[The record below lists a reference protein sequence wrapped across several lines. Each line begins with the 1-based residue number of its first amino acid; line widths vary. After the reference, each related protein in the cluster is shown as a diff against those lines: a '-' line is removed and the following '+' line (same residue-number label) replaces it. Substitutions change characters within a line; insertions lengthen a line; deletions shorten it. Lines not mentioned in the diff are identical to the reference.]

1 MGRTEIRGDQ
11 IKDESITGNDI
22 DESSLRY
29 PITQINA
36 GNDPGTGYTV
46 SDSDYVILI
55 NTRPTAQG
63 GINSAITVTM
73 PAASSPGRVVII
85 KDAAGYSQTNSI
97 TIQRSSSDNFDGNP
111 STTSIQIPNDAGSV
125 TLISDGSSS
134 WYEIG

>member
-1 MGRTEIRGDQ
+1 
-11 IKDESITGNDI
+11 
-22 DESSLRY
+22 
-29 PITQINA
+29 
-36 GNDPGTGYTV
+36 V